1 MDVVGQY
8 VHLQKKGANYFGL
21 CPFHNEKSGS
31 FSVSQSKQI
40 FHCFGCGAGG
50 NVISFLMKYDNL
62 TFTEALQQLAE
73 RAGVKLP
80 EADDSPQARAM
91 RDKRQMLLDINR
103 EAAKYYYRNLR
114 AKSGE
119 KGMQYFKFL

>member
-1 MDVVGQY
+1 MIPQETIDKVFAVARIEEVVSDY
-8 VHLQKKGANYFGL
+8 VSLKRRGANLIGL

-73 RAGVKLP
+73 EQGLNFRRP
-80 EADDSPQARAM
+80 TIR
-91 RDKRQMLLDINR
+91 RRQR
-103 EAAKYYYRNLR
+103 P
-114 AKSGE
+114 
-119 KGMQYFKFL
+119 